1 MLAGM
6 VIFQIITVLLT
17 IYIQNEKKN
26 FIDVNE
32 ISL

>member
-1 MLAGM
+1 M